1 MDVNKKSNITGFII
15 IPDEKA
21 GIIDTVNGKVEFIQF
36 IGVTDNEL
44 KAIQNKETTVKELY
58 EKLNSDV
65 TNYNRKSVF

>member
-1 MDVNKKSNITGFII
+1 M
-15 IPDEKA
+15 
-21 GIIDTVNGKVEFIQF
+21 EFIQF

-58 EKLNSDV
+58 EKLNNDV

>member
-1 MDVNKKSNITGFII
+1 M
-15 IPDEKA
+15 
-21 GIIDTVNGKVEFIQF
+21 EFIQF

-44 KAIQNKETTVKELY
+44 KAIHNKETTVKELY